1 MPLAGNRDLEQTRR
15 RLTDWLRGQMP
26 RAENLELSELTG
38 PPSTGFSNETL
49 LFDASWSEDGKDLRQ
64 GLVARVKATAFQV
77 FPEYDVARQYRVM
90 KILGAD
96 GSVPVPRMYGFEADD
111 RVLGAPFFLMERIAG
126 EVPSDNP
133 PYHAAGWVTEID
145 AEARGR
151 LWWSG
156 VEALARIHRLDW
168 RSLGLGFLDT
178 PGDAPTPLERQLD
191 YYERFLGW
199 AAGGKPHPLECSA
212 LEWLR
217 RHRPRDA
224 EPVVL
229 SWGDSRLGNLM
240 FRESRCVAVL
250 DWEMATLASPVMDLA
265 WWLYFDRHHSEG
277 CDVPRLDGFPSHE
290 ETVARYREETGFTTD
305 SLGYYELFA
314 ALRFA
319 VIMIRVGQ
327 QLIGAGLLPADSDF
341 ETNNTATQ
349 MLRKVLAA
357 AR

>member
-1 MPLAGNRDLEQTRR
+1 
-15 RLTDWLRGQMP
+15 
-26 RAENLELSELTG
+26 
-38 PPSTGFSNETL
+38 
-49 LFDASWSEDGKDLRQ
+49 
-64 GLVARVKATAFQV
+64 V
-77 FPEYDVARQYRVM
+77 
-90 KILGAD
+90 
-96 GSVPVPRMYGFEADD
+96 YGFEADA
-111 RVLGAPFFLMERIAG
+111 RLLGAPFFLMERIEG

-145 AEARGR
+145 EEARSR

-168 RSLGLGFLDT
+168 RSLGFEFLDT
-178 PGDAPTPLERQLD
+178 PGDAPTPLGRQLD

-199 AAGGKPHPLECSA
+199 AAGAKPHPLERSA

-217 RHRPRDA
+217 RHRPRGE

-250 DWEMATLASPVMDLA
+250 DWEMATLASPEMDLA

-277 CDVPRLDGFPSHE
+277 CDVPRLAGFPSRAATIE
-290 ETVARYREETGFTTD
+290 RYRERTGFATD
-305 SLGYYELFA
+305 HLDYYELFA

-327 QLIGAGLLPADSDF
+327 QLIGAGLLPPDSDF
-341 ETNNTATQ
+341 ESNNTATQ
-349 MLRKVLAA
+349 MLAKLLTR
-357 AR
+357 